1 MLSARGRECDT
12 SPDTVPHGRGGR
24 DVVSR
29 HTTRRRR
36 CHRPEKVLRL
46 APDLGDGRIVEEV
59 EEPVGGDPG
68 PALRAL
74 QLVEVG
80 HAPEQGRYL
89 PAELDAHDL
98 VDGELAAQLHELPE
112 RLVAE
117 GLGLLA
123 VYSGKDV
130 FGDGFALLHGGLG
143 IRGHRLAVRVH
154 RGRAVADPPHV
165 VVADDPHKAVD
176 RKTSAFIVR
185 EGEVVEL
192 PARAG
197 AGGPDHVLGRD
208 LAAIGEDNLVGLH
221 LPGLG
226 VVYDLYPEVV
236 EPHVCHPAESGVQL
250 LQDLLVSID
259 EDYLRA
265 IRIYVGIVGNEEFL
279 KEVMQFGGNLDPG
292 RATPDD
298 DEGELGVGHVAPG
311 KRRLFVAIDDAV
323 ADLLTSPY
331 PLYADGVL
339 FDAGDPKVGRLRP
352 EGEDQVVVRKLLAR
366 GRDYLP
372 LGIHALEIR
381 PPKAGAEPDER
392 PAQRLR
398 YVVRLDVA
406 PDHARQHGP
415 EGDVVL
421 PGDEHDAHVVAL
433 SGQPAELRDRV
444 VAGESP
450 THDEHLVGEVLVGRP
465 LPRLVSPPRPGEKR
479 PPQYLDADRPAT
491 DGERPFEQTFHLT
504 LPTLEYPQ
512 TINPDIPSP
521 PKLNAGKT
529 AATDASIAR
538 VIADARN
545 DAFQTLQDRLATIS
559 DVSAAAAVLTWD

>member
-123 VYSGKDV
+123 VYGGEDV
-130 FGDGFALLHGGLG
+130 LGGGFALLHGGLG
-143 IRGHRLAVRVH
+143 VRGHRLAVRVH

-176 RKTSAFIVR
+176 CKTSAFVVW

-197 AGGPDHVLGRD
+197 AGGPDHVLGSD
-208 LAAIGEDNLVGLH
+208 LASVREDNPVGLH
-221 LPGLG
+221 LPGLD
-226 VVYDLYPEVV
+226 VIDHLYPEVV
-236 EPHVCHPAESGVQL
+236 EPHACHPAEGGVQL
-250 LQDLLVSID
+250 FQDLLVGVD
-259 EDYLRA
+259 EGYPRT
-265 IRIYVGIVGNEEFL
+265 IRVYVGVVGNEEFL
-279 KEVMQFGGNLDPG
+279 KEVVQFGGDLDPG
-292 RATPDD
+292 RATPDN

-311 KRRLFVAIDDAV
+311 QRRLFVALDDAV
-323 ADLLTSPY
+323 ADLLARPY
-331 PLYADGVL
+331 PFYAYGVL

-352 EGEDQVVVRKLLAR
+352 EGEHEVVVRKLSAA
-366 GRDYLP
+366 GRDYAP
-372 LGIHALEIR
+372 LGVHTLEIR

-392 PAQRLR
+392 PAQGLCH
-398 YVVRLDVA
+398 VVCLDVA
-406 PDHARQHGP
+406 PDDTCQHGP
-415 EGDVVL
+415 EGKVVL
-421 PGDEHDAHVVAL
+421 PGHEHDAHIVAL
-433 SGQPAELRDRV
+433 PGQPAELRDRV

-450 THDEHLVGEVLVGRP
+450 TDHEHLVGEVFVGDP
-465 LPRLVSPPRPGEKR
+465 LPGLVSPSQPGEKR
-479 PPQYLDADRPAT
+479 PPQYLDT
-491 DGERPFEQTFHLT
+491 
-504 LPTLEYPQ
+504 
-512 TINPDIPSP
+512 
-521 PKLNAGKT
+521 
-529 AATDASIAR
+529 
-538 VIADARN
+538 
-545 DAFQTLQDRLATIS
+545 
-559 DVSAAAAVLTWD
+559 